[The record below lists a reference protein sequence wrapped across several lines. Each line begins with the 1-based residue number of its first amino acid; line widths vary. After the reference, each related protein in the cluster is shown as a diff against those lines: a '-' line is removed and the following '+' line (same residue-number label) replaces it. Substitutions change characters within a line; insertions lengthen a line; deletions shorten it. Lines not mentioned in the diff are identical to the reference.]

1 MEQLVKIE
9 LFGQS
14 FTFKAES
21 EVTRAKEVADFLVRE
36 VTRVETQQS
45 SKASDITKLT
55 IMILAALNIAY
66 ENHELKMSHSNLL
79 QNISRRSANLICIL
93 DANIQ

>member
-1 MEQLVKIE
+1 LEQLVKIE

-79 QNISRRSANLICIL
+79 QNISRRSANLIRIL

>member
-79 QNISRRSANLICIL
+79 QNISRRSANLIRIL

>member
-45 SKASDITKLT
+45 GKVSDITKLT